1 MAGFTVKG
9 LPELEKQF
17 ANLSTIPA
25 EVIWKMLDAEAD
37 VVVAAQRATAA
48 SMLAGR
54 FNKGA
59 VQRAI
64 KKGKIKLV
72 KGVYTQYINYTGRQ
86 HGNRIAEIAFVN
98 EYGKKG
104 QAGRPFIRTANEQCA
119 DQAVDAGAKV
129 LYDWIDSVN

>member
-86 HGNRIAEIAFVN
+86 HGNRIAEIHGSKLHFESELNKGTLVWFDVPLFVRERGGDN
-98 EYGKKG
+98 E
-104 QAGRPFIRTANEQCA
+104 
-119 DQAVDAGAKV
+119 D
-129 LYDWIDSVN
+129 

>member
-9 LPELEKQF
+9 LPELEKQL
-17 ANLSTIPA
+17 AMLSTIPA
-25 EVIWKMLDAEAD
+25 DVIWKMLDAEAD

>member
-37 VVVAAQRATAA
+37 VVVAAQRSTAA
-48 SMLAGR
+48 SMLAGK

-59 VQRAI
+59 VMRAI
-64 KKGKIKLV
+64 RKGKIKLV

-119 DQAVDAGAKV
+119 DQAVDAGGKV
-129 LYDWIDSVN
+129 LFSWIDSIN

>member
-17 ANLSTIPA
+17 AMLSTIPA
-25 EVIWKMLDAEAD
+25 DVIWKMLDAEAD
-37 VVVAAQRATAA
+37 VVVAAQRSTAA
-48 SMLAGR
+48 SMLAGK

-86 HGNRIAEIAFVN
+86 HGNRIAEIAFVD